1 MTTTETDTYH
11 LFGVLVRFLA
21 THAETGAYCLCE
33 GLVAPG
39 AGAPPNRHAGED
51 EAFYVLDG
59 TFAFTIDGATRH
71 VGKGDFVK
79 IPDGAVHAFANTGSA
94 PGRLLIMNAP
104 GLVHE
109 AFFSRVG
116 EPLPR
121 GSWEFPAPKGA
132 PDIPRLV
139 EIARQAGVEI
149 LLESR
154 AA

>member
-1 MTTTETDTYH
+1 MPTTGTDTYH
-11 LFGVLVRFLA
+11 LFGVVVRFLA
-21 THAETGAYCLCE
+21 THAETGGYCLCE

-39 AGAPPNRHAGED
+39 AGAPPNRHAGE
-51 EAFYVLDG
+51 EESFYVLDG
-59 TFAFTIDGATRH
+59 TFAFTIDGERREA
-71 VGKGDFVK
+71 GKGAFVK
-79 IPDGAVHAFANTGSA
+79 IPDGAVHAFKNVGAA

-104 GLVHE
+104 GRVHE

-121 GSWEFPAPKGA
+121 GSWDFPEPKGA

-139 EIARQAGVEI
+139 EVARQAGVEI
-149 LLESR
+149 LLEP